1 MAKLDDW
8 VRMRISM
15 PFLFSSPPRAP
26 SHPGPV
32 RSRSY
37 QNGYQ
42 PAGRGNSTAPTE
54 EHSFLWLPARETL
67 ACCRNQT
74 PRRGKIMS
82 FKVTQTAL
90 LTLPQGPEY
99 QFAAVNFEATD
110 QLTIRSE
117 QGHAAARRSGVP
129 KFLSFPTTTESYTT
143 KTTTTTASRH
153 EGARLP
159 LSLTCGHQEV

>member
-1 MAKLDDW
+1 
-8 VRMRISM
+8 
-15 PFLFSSPPRAP
+15 
-26 SHPGPV
+26 
-32 RSRSY
+32 
-37 QNGYQ
+37 
-42 PAGRGNSTAPTE
+42 
-54 EHSFLWLPARETL
+54 
-67 ACCRNQT
+67 
-74 PRRGKIMS
+74 MS